1 MTTNKVRIDTLSGIV
16 EVEGEKEFVDEQMQK
31 IIPLIQASG
40 FGAAAARNNGAAPS
54 GKEDEGEHDDGESGQ
69 EDAAQG
75 ARKRRKVSMPPKGQ
89 SCRDRIK
96 TLKDDGFFKQHRT
109 PSDIVGGLAKKGWTH
124 KVNQVG
130 AALTTMFEKGEVQ
143 RTSDGSGFKYFWDRG

>member
-1 MTTNKVRIDTLSGIV
+1 MTTNKVRIDALSGIV

-31 IIPLIQASG
+31 IIPLIQSSG
-40 FGAAAARNNGAAPS
+40 FGSAAVRKNGAEHL
-54 GKEDEGEHDDGESGQ
+54 GKENGVEHEDEEAEA
-69 EDAAQG
+69 EEAAQG
-75 ARKRRKVSMPPKGQ
+75 AKKRRKVSMPPKGQ

-96 TLKDDGFFKQHRT
+96 TLKDDGFFKEHRT
-109 PSDIVGGLAKKGWTH
+109 PSDIVAGLAKKGWTH

-143 RTSDGSGFKYFWDRG
+143 RTSDGSGFKYYWDRG